1 MKGIFASRKTGFRN
15 ESGQTLVLVVAS
27 MVAVMGFVGLAIDV
41 GNLRADE
48 RKLQQTAD
56 SAALA
61 GALELNYCTYSAG
74 TACTMMTN
82 AATSS
87 VKENGFSAP
96 TLKTDTCTTPSISGV
111 TLVVN
116 WGPCLLGSATADPNY
131 GSSKVVE
138 AQVGQKYGTYFASV
152 LGLSTVT
159 LTARAEAGRGNSG
172 YCVFV
177 DTKDYGTNPGS
188 GNLDIESGGQI
199 TLGCGIQDD
208 GTLTSKNG
216 SHLTATQFE
225 VSSSTGTGSNQF
237 YPAPSFNAPQVQDP
251 VCATYTYETSYNHT
265 SSCGTMTFASPAPS
279 AGGSSATTAP
289 TGCTVLTGSVAVGSL
304 TPGCYSAAS
313 TNCST
318 GKTKTSNG
326 VCDAV
331 TLSGAGTLASGTY
344 IFNGNF
350 NVGNYDVTSGASGT
364 TLYFM
369 NGSITNAG
377 GSNLTLNA
385 PTSGSMA
392 GMLIWVDPKDTA
404 TFPLASGSKS
414 VWNGII
420 FDEYGTVDLGDG
432 SIASS
437 GCSGNYTIL
446 DAGNITATHGGKL
459 NINICTDYSALGG
472 NPIQGYTAVLS
483 E

>member
-1 MKGIFASRKTGFRN
+1 MKTGIRN

-27 MVAVMGFVGLAIDV
+27 MIALMGFVGLAIDV
-41 GNLRADE
+41 GNLRAAE

-61 GALELNYCTYSAG
+61 GALEMNYCTYSAG
-74 TACTMMTN
+74 TACTIMTN
-82 AATSS
+82 ASS
-87 VKENGFSAP
+87 AAVTENGFSTPALQ
-96 TLKTDTCTTPSISGV
+96 TNTCTTPAISGI

-116 WGPCLLGSATADPNY
+116 WGPCLLGKTGDPNY
-131 GSSKVVE
+131 GSNKVVE
-138 AQVGQKYGTYFASV
+138 AQVGQVYGTYFASV
-152 LGLSTVT
+152 LGLPKVT

-172 YCVFV
+172 YCVYV
-177 DTKDYGTNPGS
+177 DTKDFGTNPGS

-199 TLGCGIQDD
+199 TLGCGIQDN

-225 VSSSTGTGSNQF
+225 VSASSGTGSNQF

-251 VCATYTYETSYNHT
+251 VCATYPFDSSANHT
-265 SSCGTMTFASPAPS
+265 SGCGTALYTSPAPS
-279 AGGSSATTAP
+279 AGGSNANSAP
-289 TGCTVLTGSVAVGSL
+289 SGCTVLTGSVNVSTL
-304 TPGCYSAAS
+304 TPGCYSSSNPNAS
-313 TNCST
+313 TCSS
-318 GKTKTSNG
+318 GKNKTANG

-331 TLSGAGTLASGTY
+331 SLSGGGTLASGTY

-350 NVGNYDVTSGASGT
+350 NVGNYDITSGSNGT

-377 GSNLTLNA
+377 GSRLTLNA

-392 GMLIWVDPKDTA
+392 AMLIWVDPQNPT
-404 TFPLASGSKS
+404 TFPLASGSQS

-420 FDEYGTVDLGDG
+420 YDEYGTLDLGDG

-446 DAGNITATHGGKL
+446 DAASITATHGGKL
-459 NINICTDYSALGG
+459 NINLCADFSNLSGG
-472 NPIQGYTAVLS
+472 DPIKGYTAVLS